1 MKLDIGCGN
10 FPTGDVNTDLFIE
23 DIGHRTGTAKHLAP
37 SLAAQKI
44 KNFVLCDAG
53 ALPFR
58 EDVFDEVYS
67 SHTIEHVNDPS
78 LMIKEMVRVSK
89 DKISIVCP
97 HRYGAKMFNRS
108 AFHKSYLSKKWFFK
122 IAKKLSVV
130 MKINYSK
137 FVEYPLLSFLPLE
150 MSVDMRKQTKL

>member
-89 DKISIVCP
+89 DKISIVCLE
-97 HRYGAKMFNRS
+97 G
-108 AFHKSYLSKKWFFK
+108 
-122 IAKKLSVV
+122 VV
-130 MKINYSK
+130 GK
-137 FVEYPLLSFLPLE
+137 FCFRQV
-150 MSVDMRKQTKL
+150 